1 MKIRIF
7 TTADVDHYYEE
18 EIEYLED
25 IDDRNPDE
33 EADYQSFKNAQSYLN
48 DLTTRDI
55 EFETIEELYN
65 LLREIES
72 YDFIAKV
79 WTNSNHSLTV
89 VVDLA

>member
-1 MKIRIF
+1 MKIKIF
-7 TTADVDHYYEE
+7 TTADVDRYYDE

-33 EADYQSFKNAQSYLN
+33 EADYQDFKNMQSYLDN
-48 DLTTRDI
+48 LTTRNI
-55 EFETIEELYN
+55 ELETIEELYN

-72 YDFIAKV
+72 YDFVAKV

-89 VVDLA
+89 VVDLG

>member
-1 MKIRIF
+1 MKIKIF
-7 TTADVDHYYEE
+7 TTADVDQYYEQ

-33 EADYQSFKNAQSYLN
+33 EADYQSLKNAQSYLN
-48 DLTTRDI
+48 DLTAYNI
-55 EFETIEELYN
+55 ELKTIEELYN
-65 LLREIES
+65 LLRAIES
-72 YDFIAKV
+72 YDLITKV